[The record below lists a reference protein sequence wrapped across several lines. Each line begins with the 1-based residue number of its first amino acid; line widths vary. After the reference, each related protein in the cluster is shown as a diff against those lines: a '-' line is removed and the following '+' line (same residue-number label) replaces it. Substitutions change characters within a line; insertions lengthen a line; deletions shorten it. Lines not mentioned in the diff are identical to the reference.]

1 MNLFQK
7 YSTPEGWQ
15 EDIDL
20 YENRLNLLKEQ
31 IEYWEKEKQ
40 KKFQF
45 KKRKERIEKNLNTF
59 YYLYEKTKNNLE
71 YAKFNKIKY
80 ENKEKEEL

>member
-15 EDIDL
+15 EDIEL

-45 KKRKERIEKNLNTF
+45 RKRKERIEKNLNTF

-71 YAKFNKIKY
+71 YDKFNKIKY

>member
-7 YSTPEGWQ
+7 YSSPEGWQ

>member
-1 MNLFQK
+1 MNIFQK

>member
-45 KKRKERIEKNLNTF
+45 RKRKERIEKNLNTF

>member
-15 EDIDL
+15 EDIEL

-31 IEYWEKEKQ
+31 IEYWEKEKN

-45 KKRKERIEKNLNTF
+45 KKRKERIAKNLKTF
-59 YYLYEKTKNNLE
+59 NYLYEKTEKNLE
-71 YAKFNKIKY
+71 YAKFNKKLY

>member
-15 EDIDL
+15 EDIEL

-31 IEYWEKEKQ
+31 IEYWEKEKN

-45 KKRKERIEKNLNTF
+45 KKRKERIAKNLKTF
-59 YYLYEKTKNNLE
+59 NYLYEKTKNNLE

>member
-15 EDIDL
+15 EDIEL

>member
-1 MNLFQK
+1 MNIFQK

-31 IEYWEKEKQ
+31 IEYWEKEKN

>member
-15 EDIDL
+15 EDIEL

-45 KKRKERIEKNLNTF
+45 RKRKERIEKNLNTF

>member
-31 IEYWEKEKQ
+31 IEYWEKEKN